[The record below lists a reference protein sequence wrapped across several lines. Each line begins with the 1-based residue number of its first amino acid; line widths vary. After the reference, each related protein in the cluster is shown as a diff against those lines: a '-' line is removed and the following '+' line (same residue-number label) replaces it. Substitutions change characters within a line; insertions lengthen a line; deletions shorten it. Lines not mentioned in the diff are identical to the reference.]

1 MAWHIG
7 RRGVIGLSAGAA
19 AGLATSRARAQAGGF
34 PSRALRLVVPYAPGG
49 GLDITAR
56 LVSAGLGDLLGQPV
70 VVENRPGASGMIG
83 VEHVA
88 RSAPDGHTLVMDAAG
103 IAMNPSVTRAPYDP
117 MTDLTAVAEVSR
129 MPFVLCVT
137 PASRLNVAQDWVAAA
152 RRAPGTMP
160 VAITGTSGR
169 LAAEVVRQA
178 AQLDLLFVPYR
189 GAGPAVTAVMSG
201 EATSIVTDLASLS
214 QHIASG
220 RIRALGI
227 ASPVRS
233 VILPDV
239 PTLAEQGLDV
249 QVEQWFAIFAPG
261 RTPAPLVERLN
272 AAIRTVLNRPEIA
285 QRLATLGAVPSQ
297 SDVPGFTAFFHAE
310 VARWRDVVARGG
322 VQIEQ

>member
-1 MAWHIG
+1 MAWQLG
-7 RRGVIGLSAGAA
+7 RRGVAGLAAGAA
-19 AGLATSRARAQAGGF
+19 AALATGEARAQAGGF
-34 PSRALRLVVPYAPGG
+34 PSRAVRLVVPYAPGG

-56 LVSAGLGDLLGQPV
+56 LVAAGLGDLLGQPV
-70 VVENRPGASGMIG
+70 VVENRPGANGMIG

-88 RSAPDGHTLVMDAAG
+88 RSVPDGHTLVMDAAG
-103 IAMNPSVTRAPYDP
+103 ISMNPSVTRAPYDP
-117 MTDLTAVAEVSR
+117 MTDLTPVAEVSR

-137 PASRLNVAQDWVAAA
+137 PASGLNVAQDWVAAA

-214 QHIASG
+214 QHIAGG
-220 RIRALGI
+220 RVRALGI
-227 ASPVRS
+227 ASPARS
-233 VILPDV
+233 AILPGV

-261 RTPAPLVERLN
+261 RTPAPVAERLN
-272 AAIRTVLNRPEIA
+272 AAIRTVLGRPETA
-285 QRLATLGAVPSQ
+285 QRLATLGAMPSQ
-297 SDVPGFTAFFHAE
+297 ADVPGFTAFFHAE